1 MAIGSIQ
8 KAAPVARRQARK
20 ACVARGEGAT
30 CRVWSLVWA
39 QRFAIKEPAGCV
51 AGELCRGSSRQWH
64 GMFVSKRGTLSFE
77 RNHLNKRHSTLRL
90 LVSRVYARNG
100 PPRRRL
106 SASDRRAC
114 FKRLG
119 RNSPQRHVSPSGAK
133 CDSGIEQGR
142 RAGGSGACVPRRPQA
157 LSNTIG
163 RGRNASFLRPA
174 TSPNGHLAR
183 PPPSR

>member
-1 MAIGSIQ
+1 M
-8 KAAPVARRQARK
+8 KAHHHPR
-20 ACVARGEGAT
+20 
-30 CRVWSLVWA
+30 SLSS
-39 QRFAIKEPAGCV
+39 FAIKEPAGCV

-119 RNSPQRHVSPSGAK
+119 RNSPQRHVSPTV
-133 CDSGIEQGR
+133 EQNAT
-142 RAGGSGACVPRRPQA
+142 AGGPQEACRREAAWACGAGGCTHSRFSVSDCSFPWIPFAHQEGGLA
-157 LSNTIG
+157 LPSAARMAG
-163 RGRNASFLRPA
+163 A
-174 TSPNGHLAR
+174 TGPVDVRH
-183 PPPSR
+183 